1 MYKPAWLLKFLP
13 LFIFSTEWTGIQSHK
28 LNPGRKYIFEI
39 QDMEIDDNHFVVWW
53 VGLPS
58 DPWGI
63 LVGLQFTTP
72 LLSAA
77 LGIRAP
83 VHCYRLVELT
93 VSWAGKEYISTSIT
107 YHQESN
113 FSLTTA
119 QLTEIRVPVWAQ
131 LIYHYDWTGRLLV
144 SGLLDDKWVD
154 SWVPLLLLLAH
165 CFPSGFFGC
174 FWKVPW
180 NLAVPKKWKHFPEAS
195 TGIVLWL
202 EKGKWLGKL
211 FFRDKFSSALAVTS
225 SCAPRKQMALASIIM
240 LRFFE
245 KKNPLLFETRLYSF
259 PLPSLPPVLRLF
271 HLSHLSVVVQQT
283 AQNSVASNS

>member
-13 LFIFSTEWTGIQSHK
+13 LFIFSTEWTVIQSYK

-83 VHCYRLVELT
+83 VHCYRLVEMT
-93 VSWAGKEYISTSIT
+93 VFWAGKEYISTSIT

-119 QLTEIRVPVWAQ
+119 WLPEIRVPVWAH
-131 LIYHYDWTGRLLV
+131 LIYHCDWTGGLLV
-144 SGLLDDKWVD
+144 SGLLDNKWVD
-154 SWVPLLLLLAH
+154 SWVPLLVLLAH

-225 SCAPRKQMALASIIM
+225 SCAPRKQMALPSIIM